1 MKECG
6 GGLKNPVGRRGIF
19 TLDYE
24 SVAAAYFGR
33 DVLVCGR
40 KNRGEITEVGI

>member
-19 TLDYE
+19 TLDYG
-24 SVAAAYFGR
+24 VGAAAYFGR

-40 KNRGEITEVGI
+40 KNSSEFTEGGI